1 MSLEL
6 AGKIPPHNN
15 DAELAT
21 LGALLLDSEALG
33 RIISLVRPEDFYR
46 QSHQKIFQAIL
57 ELSERSEPLDLIT
70 LVGELKTQKILDTV
84 GGPGYISALTSVV
97 PTTANVEYYARIV
110 KENSV
115 RRRLLRVSA
124 LMNQEAY
131 DESKDGRTIVEE
143 AERRIFEITDEQ
155 DTVNFRR
162 VKELIGPALERIE
175 RIYKT
180 KESYTGVPSGFYE
193 LDDML
198 SGFQNSELIIIG
210 ARPSMGKTAF
220 ALSMAVNIAV
230 LQQIPCGFFTLEMSD
245 QQIMQ
250 RILAMVAKIGSQSL
264 RTGYLR
270 GSDFQSLVDA
280 ASHIYEAPLFI
291 ADTPNMKLL
300 DLRAQARR
308 MKAQHDVKV
317 IFIDYLTLIGAENK
331 DIPRHEQIAEIS
343 RSLKSLSRE
352 LNIPI
357 VALSQVSRDTEGK
370 IPTLANLRE
379 SGSIEQDADVVM
391 FIHRER
397 VSDRDDATSNEVIDT
412 QLIVAKQRNGPVGT
426 IHLAFLPSFT
436 KFENLSRGH

>member
-1 MSLEL
+1 MMNTDLP
-6 AGKIPPHNN
+6 GKVPPHNN

-33 RIISLVRPEDFYR
+33 RIISFIRPEDFYR
-46 QSHQKIFQAIL
+46 QSHQKIFQSIL
-57 ELSERSEPLDLIT
+57 DLSERSEPIDLIT
-70 LVGELKTQKILDTV
+70 LMGELKVQKLLDAV
-84 GGPGYISALTSVV
+84 GGPGYLSQLTTSV
-97 PTTANVEYYARIV
+97 PTTANIEYYAKLIREHSI
-110 KENSV
+110 
-115 RRRLLRVSA
+115 RRRLLKVSA

-131 DESKDGRTIVEE
+131 DEGKDGRTIVEE

-180 KESYTGVPSGFYE
+180 KESYTGIPSGFYE

-220 ALSMAVNIAV
+220 ALSMAVNISI

-270 GSDFQSLVDA
+270 GHDFQSLIDA

-308 MKAQHDVKV
+308 MKSQHDVKI
-317 IFIDYLTLIGAENK
+317 IFIDYLTLIGAENR

-357 VALSQVSRDTEGK
+357 VALSQVTRDTEGK
-370 IPTLANLRE
+370 VPTLANLRE

-397 VSDRDDATSNEVIDT
+397 FQEKEVHASDVIDT

-426 IHLAFLPSFT
+426 INIGFLPSYT
-436 KFENLSRGH
+436 KFENLSKQ